1 MAAPL
6 LPSLFPRPPLP
17 PFHQQPYF
25 LPPPAPPVT
34 VWDLPPP
41 PVHFL
46 PDIHGASFAQPP
58 FVGTG
63 PGGNFHCNAAGPRFR
78 GRGGYRGFRGRG
90 RGGFVQ
96 RSKGS
101 DRVEKTNQRAA
112 EFSCKACSKE
122 YRCEES
128 YQVHLQNHRKV
139 SACFCGTVP
148 NSVVQSRVRVCV
160 WLCCCGI

>member
-17 PFHQQPYF
+17 PCHQQQFF
-25 LPPPAPPVT
+25 LPPAAPPVT

-41 PVHFL
+41 PVQFF
-46 PDIHGASFAQPP
+46 PDIHGASFLQPP

-63 PGGNFHCNAAGPRFR
+63 PGGNFQYNAAPRFR

-90 RGGFVQ
+90 RGGFIR
-96 RSKGS
+96 RSNGVGS
-101 DRVEKTNQRAA
+101 DRVEKTNQRPA
-112 EFSCKACSKE
+112 EFSCKACNKE

-139 SACFCGTVP
+139 SAYCCCTVP
-148 NSVVQSRVRVCV
+148 NGGGV
-160 WLCCCGI
+160 